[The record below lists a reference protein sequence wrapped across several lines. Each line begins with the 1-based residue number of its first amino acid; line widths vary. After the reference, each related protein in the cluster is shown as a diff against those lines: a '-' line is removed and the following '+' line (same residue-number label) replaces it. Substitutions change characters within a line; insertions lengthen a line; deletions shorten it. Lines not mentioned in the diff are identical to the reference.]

1 MLPAF
6 LITFRETLEASLI
19 VAAILSILI
28 KFKQTMVAK
37 SVWLASGLAAFAS
50 IAILIIAS
58 FFGLRIQEIY
68 TGKTEEF
75 IEGIF
80 MIASAGFITWAVF
93 FLHKTFTDFKKGV
106 FKKISEKAEKQEIK
120 GIFWLTFIAV
130 FREGFEIVLFLSTIF
145 LSSRPME
152 VFSGFIT
159 GVASGLVVAL
169 SLVITS
175 IRLPI
180 KAAFKS
186 INLLLIFFASGLLA
200 RGIHEF
206 EEAKVLPQLPGLN
219 FVFLPEKGTIAADL
233 IKALFGLTPQM
244 NYLQISLYLIYTGAL
259 LWFVFI
265 KKDEIKPAKKSL

>member
-219 FVFLPEKGTIAADL
+219 FVFLPEKGIAADL

>member
-28 KFKQTMVAK
+28 KFKQTKVAK
-37 SVWLASGLAAFAS
+37 SVWLASGLAASAS
-50 IAILIIAS
+50 ITILIIAS
-58 FFGLRIQEIY
+58 FFGLRIQEVY
-68 TGKTEEF
+68 TGKTEEI

-80 MIASAGFITWAVF
+80 MVASAGFITWAVF

-106 FKKISEKAEKQEIK
+106 FKKISEKAQKEETK
-120 GIFWLTFIAV
+120 GIFWLTFLAV

-145 LSSRPME
+145 LSSRPSE

-159 GVASGLVVAL
+159 GVSSGLIVAL
-169 SLVITS
+169 TLVITT

-180 KAAFKS
+180 KIAFKS
-186 INLLLIFFASGLLA
+186 INLLLIFFAAGLLA

-206 EEAKVLPQLPGLN
+206 EEAGMIPQLTSFNLG
-219 FVFLPEKGTIAADL
+219 FLPEKGTFAAEI
-233 IKALFGLTPQM
+233 IKAIFGITPQM
-244 NYLQISLYLIYTGAL
+244 NSLQISLYLIYTAVL
-259 LWFVFI
+259 VWWVFL
-265 KKDEIKPAKKSL
+265 KKDSTVKA

>member
-28 KFKQTMVAK
+28 KFEQRRVVR
-37 SVWLASGLAAFAS
+37 SVWIASGLAAAAS
-50 IAILIIAS
+50 VLILITAS
-58 FFGLRIQEIY
+58 FFGLKIQEIY
-68 TGKTEEF
+68 SGKTEEF

-80 MIASAGFITWAVF
+80 MITSAGFITWAVF

-106 FKKISEKAEKQEIK
+106 FKKISEKAEREETK
-120 GIFWLTFIAV
+120 GIFWLTFLAV

-145 LSSRPME
+145 LSSRPSE

-159 GVASGLVVAL
+159 GVSSGLIVAL
-169 SLVITS
+169 TLIITT

-180 KAAFKS
+180 KIAFKS
-186 INLLLIFFASGLLA
+186 INLLLIFFAAGLLA

-206 EEAKVLPQLPGLN
+206 EEAGVIPELSALN
-219 FVFLPEKGTIAADL
+219 LGFLPEKGTFAADT
-233 IKALFGLTPQM
+233 IKAIFGLTPQM
-244 NYLQISLYLIYTGAL
+244 NPLQISLYLLYSAVL
-259 LWFVFI
+259 FWFVFL
-265 KKDEIKPAKKSL
+265 KKDRVKA

>member
-28 KFKQTMVAK
+28 KFRHTKVIR
-37 SVWLASGLAAFAS
+37 SVWMASGLAALAS
-50 IAILIIAS
+50 IAILIAAS
-58 FFGLRIQEIY
+58 FFGLKIQEIY

-80 MIASAGFITWAVF
+80 MVASAGFITWAVF

-106 FKKISEKAEKQEIK
+106 FKKISEKAQKQEIK
-120 GIFWLTFIAV
+120 GIFWLTFLAV

-145 LSSRPME
+145 LSSRPSE

-159 GVASGLVVAL
+159 GVSSGLIVAL
-169 SLVITS
+169 TLVVTT

-180 KAAFKS
+180 KIAFKS
-186 INLLLIFFASGLLA
+186 INLLLIFFAAGLLA

-206 EEAKVLPQLPGLN
+206 EEAGLISQLPGIN
-219 FVFLPEKGTIAADL
+219 FGFLPQTGTIAADL
-233 IKALFGLTPQM
+233 VKALFGLTPQM
-244 NYLQISLYLIYTGAL
+244 NYLQISLYILYTVVL
-259 LWFVFI
+259 FWFVFL
-265 KKDEIKPAKKSL
+265 KKDEVKA

>member
-1 MLPAF
+1 
-6 LITFRETLEASLI
+6 
-19 VAAILSILI
+19 
-28 KFKQTMVAK
+28 
-37 SVWLASGLAAFAS
+37 
-50 IAILIIAS
+50 
-58 FFGLRIQEIY
+58 
-68 TGKTEEF
+68 
-75 IEGIF
+75 
-80 MIASAGFITWAVF
+80 
-93 FLHKTFTDFKKGV
+93 
-106 FKKISEKAEKQEIK
+106 
-120 GIFWLTFIAV
+120 
-130 FREGFEIVLFLSTIF
+130 
-145 LSSRPME
+145 
-152 VFSGFIT
+152 GFIT

-219 FVFLPEKGTIAADL
+219 FVFLPEKGIAADL

>member
-200 RGIHEF
+200 RGVHEF

-219 FVFLPEKGTIAADL
+219 FVFLPEKWIAADL